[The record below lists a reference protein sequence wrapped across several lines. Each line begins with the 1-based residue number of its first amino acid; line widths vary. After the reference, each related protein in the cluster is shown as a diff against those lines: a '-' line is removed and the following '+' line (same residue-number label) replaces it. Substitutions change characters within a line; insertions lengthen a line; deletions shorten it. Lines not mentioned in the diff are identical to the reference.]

1 MEKKRFFFLYIE
13 NEKGKSEKRK
23 KKDPKVFKKK
33 QIKTL
38 FKPIKEAHS
47 VI

>member
-1 MEKKRFFFLYIE
+1 MEKKRFFFYLLKMK
-13 NEKGKSEKRK
+13 KGKAKKGK
-23 KKDPKVFKKK
+23 KKIPKVFKKK